1 MDMRRVINLLHRAF
15 LALLALLA
23 VSTVVAVASGA
34 VTDAVVYIC
43 LAGGLALAF
52 VLTHLSRPRTEDGG
66 IYNLITTIITGIF
79 KTINIILIGV
89 GNFFEFINKELE
101 PFVKPD
107 EEQET
112 KQETKPGK
120 KGK

>member
-15 LALLALLA
+15 LVLLALLTVSA
-23 VSTVVAVASGA
+23 VAAVASGA
-34 VTDAVVYIC
+34 AKDAVVYIC
-43 LAGGLALAF
+43 LAGGLALSF
-52 VLTHLSRPRTEDGG
+52 VLTHLTRPRMEDGG
-66 IYNLITTIITGIF
+66 IYNLIASIIAGIF
-79 KTINIILIGV
+79 KTINIILIGAA
-89 GNFFEFINKELE
+89 NLFEFINKELE

-112 KQETKPGK
+112 KPGK

>member
-1 MDMRRVINLLHRAF
+1 MDMRRVINLLHRVF
-15 LALLALLA
+15 LVLLVLLT
-23 VSTVVAVASGA
+23 VSTVAAAASGA

-52 VLTHLSRPRTEDGG
+52 VLTHLSRPRMEDGG

-101 PFVKPD
+101 PFAKPD
-107 EEQET
+107 EE
-112 KQETKPGK
+112 QETKPGK